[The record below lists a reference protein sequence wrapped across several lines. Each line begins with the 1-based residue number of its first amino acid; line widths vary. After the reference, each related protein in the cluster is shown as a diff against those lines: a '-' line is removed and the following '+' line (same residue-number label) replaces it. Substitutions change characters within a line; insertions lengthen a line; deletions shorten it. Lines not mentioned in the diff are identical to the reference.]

1 MYDSSFPTPFPLP
14 QPEPSH
20 SLGSRNTECKH
31 FFPARGNATVFWSLQ
46 KPHCRQMSIF
56 TLLGDEIRKSW
67 NGKTA
72 LKFSH
77 TQQSFVIKAR
87 GLINLVLLQQ
97 GTRLEFDRK
106 H

>member
-1 MYDSSFPTPFPLP
+1 MTHPFQPRSPFPS
-14 QPEPSH
+14 PSLATAWAVEILSVSISFLLGEMQQFSGH
-20 SLGSRNTECKH
+20 SRSSTAVRCL
-31 FFPARGNATVFWSLQ
+31 FLL
-46 KPHCRQMSIF
+46 
-56 TLLGDEIRKSW
+56 LLGDEIRKSW